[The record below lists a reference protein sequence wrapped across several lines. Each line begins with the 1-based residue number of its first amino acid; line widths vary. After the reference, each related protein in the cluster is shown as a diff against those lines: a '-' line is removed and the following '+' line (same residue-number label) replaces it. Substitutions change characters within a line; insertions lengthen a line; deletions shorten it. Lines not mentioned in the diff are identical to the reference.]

1 MIETGRRIF
10 LDACGLSS
18 ALTLECDDPGL
29 PAASSICHEHGLPFV
44 IVGRDPRSD
53 FHLNDPL
60 ISRRHAY
67 LQVIAGRIFCIDLES
82 RSRIRWEG
90 ADHPATK
97 RWLEQ
102 DQFIWLG
109 RYRLRWR
116 GRLGKSAQDAE
127 IVDPLSS
134 HPFDQAAADHLPAAE
149 IELPIRI
156 GETLSSWKISPRL
169 SLIGRS
175 AECQLV
181 LTDDSVSTYHASLVR
196 TPLGIW
202 VVDMLSRQGVWV
214 NGTRVRWAWLD
225 DGDTLRVGRFAFVLR
240 YRSVC
245 DQISRQ
251 DVPLDAGAI
260 FSPYPAAAPAGS
272 PGMSMELVKSLP
284 RRSSQLSRSRTE
296 FVPYSAV
303 VAPRSVAS
311 LRGDEWN
318 PVPTAAAGPI
328 AIWNQHIQFLEML
341 HSEMILMVRMFM
353 TMHQEHVGAVRAEL
367 DRVQQLTGELEVLRA
382 KLGESSS
389 AKQVDATAGSE
400 RDRRETEPYRS
411 VKAAKEV
418 RSLGSTSANQRE
430 RRERR
435 KPPDPA
441 ANSGIESVPSA
452 RRTHS
457 APRGEGQS
465 SPVDTA
471 EFHAQ
476 ITRRIAELQGERQGY
491 WRKILS
497 VISASVD

>member
-29 PAASSICHEHGLPFV
+29 PAASSMCHEHGLPFV
-44 IVGRDPRSD
+44 VVGRDPRSD

-82 RSRIRWEG
+82 RSQIRWDG
-90 ADHPATK
+90 ADDPATK

-260 FSPYPAAAPAGS
+260 FSPYPVAAPAGS
-272 PGMSMELVKSLP
+272 PGLSMELAKSP
-284 RRSSQLSRSRTE
+284 TRRSSQLARSRTE

-311 LRGDEWN
+311 VRGDEWN

-328 AIWNQHIQFLEML
+328 AMWNQHIQFLEML

-353 TMHQEHVGAVRAEL
+353 TMHQEHVGAVRYQDAMFPTSRFRRAYDTLLEHSPGRAAKDYLRILEL
-367 DRVQQLTGELEVLRA
+367 
-382 KLGESSS
+382 
-389 AKQVDATAGSE
+389 
-400 RDRRETEPYRS
+400 
-411 VKAAKEV
+411 AAKESETGV
-418 RSLGSTSANQRE
+418 DAVLGRLLEWNVPITPTVVADHLAHDLGLPRAMEVMITTVDLSIYDGLLETRE
-430 RRERR
+430 
-435 KPPDPA
+435 
-441 ANSGIESVPSA
+441 
-452 RRTHS
+452 
-457 APRGEGQS
+457 
-465 SPVDTA
+465 
-471 EFHAQ
+471 
-476 ITRRIAELQGERQGY
+476 ELPLADLPTCTGP
-491 WRKILS
+491 
-497 VISASVD
+497 